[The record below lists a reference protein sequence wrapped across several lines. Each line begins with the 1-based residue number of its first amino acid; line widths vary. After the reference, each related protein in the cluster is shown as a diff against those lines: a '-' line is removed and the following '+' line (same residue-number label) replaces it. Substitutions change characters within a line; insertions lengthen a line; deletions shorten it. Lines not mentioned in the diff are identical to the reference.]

1 MSYGG
6 FILDMIKRNKEDR
19 DNLKRI
25 REKREG
31 NGQIKYSSRIP
42 DMSAEDFEKI
52 LSQTKEREQQQE
64 RYFLRTTL
72 YIVGILILLFIL
84 AYAAYRLFGF

>member
-6 FILDMIKRNKEDR
+6 FILDMIRRNKEDR

-84 AYAAYRLFGF
+84 AYAAYRLLGF